1 MQTLSK
7 DQQHAINEKAIKILT
22 TAGDTVQGFVNA
34 IGAERTSDLFT
45 KDKSPF
51 IILYKAK
58 TKGGDNMVL
67 AINKSYVVWAEF
79 ETEDDS

>member
-1 MQTLSK
+1 MQKLSE
-7 DQQHAINEKAIKILT
+7 DQQHAIIEKAIRILT

-34 IGAERTSDLFT
+34 IGVERTSDLFT

-67 AINKSYVVWAEF
+67 VINKSHVVWAEF
-79 ETEDDS
+79 KTEDES